1 MTKNKLYSFLL
12 LACFSGYLYLY
23 YALFFVKKPS
33 FGFCIIKN
41 VTGFPCPSCGTTRA
55 IELLLNKEFIQS
67 ILMNPFGII
76 VGFGMLVVPFWILMD
91 LISKRETF
99 YLAYKKTEKK
109 IQTKGIAIFLI
120 VLVVCNWIWNITKA
134 L

>member
-1 MTKNKLYSFLL
+1 MSKKKVYTFLL

-23 YALFFVKKPS
+23 YSLFFISKPS

-41 VTGFPCPSCGTTRA
+41 VTGFACPSCGTTRA
-55 IELLLNKEFIQS
+55 IELTLKGEFTES
-67 ILMNPFGII
+67 LLMNPFGII
-76 VGFGMLVVPFWILMD
+76 VGFGMLIVPLWILTD

-120 VLVVCNWIWNITKA
+120 ILVVCNWIWNITKA

>member
-1 MTKNKLYSFLL
+1 
-12 LACFSGYLYLY
+12 
-23 YALFFVKKPS
+23 
-33 FGFCIIKN
+33 
-41 VTGFPCPSCGTTRA
+41 
-55 IELLLNKEFIQS
+55 
-67 ILMNPFGII
+67 
-76 VGFGMLVVPFWILMD
+76 

>member
-1 MTKNKLYSFLL
+1 MTKNKLYYFLL

-23 YALFFVKKPS
+23 YALFFSYQPS

-41 VTGFPCPSCGTTRA
+41 VTSFPCPSCGTTRA

-67 ILMNPFGII
+67 ILMNPIGII

>member
-1 MTKNKLYSFLL
+1 MTKNKLYFFLL

-23 YALFFVKKPS
+23 YALFFSYQPGFS
-33 FGFCIIKN
+33 FCIIKN

-55 IELLLNKEFIQS
+55 IDLLLNKEFTQS
-67 ILMNPFGII
+67 LLMNPFGII
-76 VGFGMLVVPFWILMD
+76 VGSGMLIVPFWILID
-91 LISKRETF
+91 LIFKRETF

-120 VLVVCNWIWNITKA
+120 LLVVCNWIWNITKA

>member
-1 MTKNKLYSFLL
+1 MSKNKLYTVLL
-12 LACFSGYLYLY
+12 LACFTGYLYLFY
-23 YALFFVKKPS
+23 TLFIVSKPS

-41 VTGFPCPSCGTTRA
+41 ITGFPCPSCGTTRA

-76 VGFGMLVVPFWILMD
+76 VGFGMLVVPFWIVYDVILKKE
-91 LISKRETF
+91 SF

-120 VLVVCNWIWNITKA
+120 ILVVCNWIWNITKA